1 MQVEDIR
8 TVIID
13 GEKWY
18 VARDV
23 ASVLGYKDV
32 GSPLQYRF
40 DSTDKK
46 KHKIFINNRKHDIII
61 INKHGLESLVS
72 RSSKPNAISVAKKLG
87 IKVNKM
93 WPKPKKLEDIRT
105 VIIDGEKWYV
115 ARDVASVLGYVSLS
129 DAVQAHVDDE
139 DKTKGLIRSGKHN
152 HSMILINKHGF
163 EELLSSSILSNA
175 ISIAKK
181 FNIQLNYMLDTY
193 RGQNIRNIIIDGTQW
208 FVAKDVAKILGYK
221 GLESTIRQ
229 KTNKE
234 DRMSRVVRSGHHN
247 CKMILINKHG
257 LESLVSSSKMP
268 HAINIAKKLGINI
281 KANRKRKKP
290 TKVEDVRTV
299 IIDGKKW
306 YVGIDV
312 ASVLGYKSLGN
323 TVNYYID
330 DKDKKKYKIRTY
342 YGIKDII
349 IINKHGLEVLVSS
362 SITPNA
368 INVAQKLDIQL
379 NYMLDTYRGQNIRN
393 IIIDGK
399 LWFAS
404 KDVVKTLG
412 YKDIESAIYHNTN
425 EEDRIKRVVRSG
437 NHNCKMV
444 LINKHGLEGL
454 LSKSILPNALDIAK
468 KLGINVN
475 HILNTRKE
483 QDSIHAILKTFKG
496 ENMVRQYSVG
506 TYYIDLYFPKYKLA
520 IECDEFGHADRDQEY
535 EQTRQH
541 YIEDKLGCKFIRY
554 NPDSKNYNIFNVL
567 NRIYK
572 EISKN

>member
-1 MQVEDIR
+1 MQVED
-8 TVIID
+8 V
-13 GEKWY
+13 K
-18 VARDV
+18 
-23 ASVLGYKDV
+23 
-32 GSPLQYRF
+32 
-40 DSTDKK
+40 
-46 KHKIFINNRKHDIII
+46 
-61 INKHGLESLVS
+61 
-72 RSSKPNAISVAKKLG
+72 
-87 IKVNKM
+87 
-93 WPKPKKLEDIRT
+93 
-105 VIIDGEKWYV
+105 
-115 ARDVASVLGYVSLS
+115 
-129 DAVQAHVDDE
+129 
-139 DKTKGLIRSGKHN
+139 
-152 HSMILINKHGF
+152 
-163 EELLSSSILSNA
+163 
-175 ISIAKK
+175 
-181 FNIQLNYMLDTY
+181 
-193 RGQNIRNIIIDGTQW
+193 
-208 FVAKDVAKILGYK
+208 
-221 GLESTIRQ
+221 
-229 KTNKE
+229 
-234 DRMSRVVRSGHHN
+234 
-247 CKMILINKHG
+247 
-257 LESLVSSSKMP
+257 
-268 HAINIAKKLGINI
+268 
-281 KANRKRKKP
+281 
-290 TKVEDVRTV
+290 TV
-299 IIDGKKW
+299 IIDGKLWFDGKDI
-306 YVGIDV
+306 VSI
-312 ASVLGYKSLGN
+312 LGYKNFGDTIYQYINKEDTMTQFVN
-323 TVNYYID
+323 TRFFGID
-330 DKDKKKYKIRTY
+330 NRYKLITL
-342 YGIKDII
+342 
-349 IINKHGLEVLVSS
+349 INKHGVEELVSS